1 MNTKFTFLLATAG
14 SLLLA
19 GCFDS
24 DSDSKDTSVRVVHAS
39 SDAPPV
45 NVRFGS
51 GSTLSSSPVVSGAD
65 YKQAAVLSP
74 RAGSSSIA
82 IDGIL
87 PGGDTTTVIDA
98 DASFRFDTHYDV
110 IAVGKVGDSSIAP
123 LILADDGSRDSASS
137 VRLRVAHLSPDAE
150 AAAAGPVDV
159 FVTAA
164 GDALP
169 AEATFTFSFQES
181 VGPLEVPAGD
191 YQIRVTP
198 TGTDTVVY
206 DSGTVPLTA
215 GADLLI
221 GAVDN
226 TVFGDSPVSLLVV
239 NGADTSEILDVGTG
253 VGIRAAHN
261 SATPTPDVDIYVNED
276 PDGSPAAGPVAFGET
291 VPASPSTGNYVE
303 LATGANRVAITA
315 AGDTSTAVIDETLD
329 LANGDLRTLVA
340 AGTLADG
347 LDLFAF
353 TDDNRSIV
361 TEARLRVLHGAVE
374 AQSVDV
380 FLIPTAAGGAG
391 ATLIGNASPALDD
404 FQYGTS
410 SGYLSVAADDYVVF
424 ITTDDGSTELYKSPS
439 LTLSAGG
446 VYTALARLEES
457 MASVATV
464 TLLDDFV
471 GP

>member
-1 MNTKFTFLLATAG
+1 MNTKFTILLATAG
-14 SLLLA
+14 SLLLS

-24 DSDSKDTSVRVVHAS
+24 DSGSRNTSIRVVHAS
-39 SDAPPV
+39 SDAPAV
-45 NVRFGS
+45 NVRFG
-51 GSTLSSSPVVSGAD
+51 GGALNTSPVVSGAD
-65 YKQAAVLSP
+65 YKQAAEVTP
-74 RAGSSSIA
+74 RAGSSRVL

-98 DASFRFDTHYDV
+98 DATFRFDTHYDV
-110 IAVGKVGDSSIAP
+110 IAVGKVGDSTIAP
-123 LILADDGSRDSASS
+123 LILADDGSRDSSSS
-137 VRLRVAHLSPDAE
+137 VRLRVAHLSPDAQT
-150 AAAAGPVDV
+150 AAAGPVDV

-164 GDALP
+164 GDPLP
-169 AEATFTFSFQES
+169 ADATFTFSFQES

-198 TGTDTVVY
+198 TGTTTVVF
-206 DSGTVPLTA
+206 DSGTVPLPA

-226 TVFGDSPVSLLVV
+226 TVFGASPVSLLVV

-276 PDGSPAAGPVAFGET
+276 PDGSPAAGGVAFGET
-291 VPASPSTGNYVE
+291 VPASPTTGSYVE
-303 LATGANRVAITA
+303 LAAGPNRVAITA

-340 AGTLADG
+340 AGTLPD

-353 TDDNRSIV
+353 ADDNRSVV

-391 ATLIGNASPALDD
+391 ATLIGNASPALDN

-410 SGYLSVAADDYVVF
+410 SGYVSVAADDYVIF
-424 ITTDDGSTELYKSPS
+424 ITSDDGSTEFYKSPS

-446 VYTALARLEES
+446 VYTALARAEES

-464 TLLDDFV
+464 TLLDDFI
-471 GP
+471 P

>member
-1 MNTKFTFLLATAG
+1 MNTKFTLFLATAG
-14 SLLLA
+14 SVLLS
-19 GCFDS
+19 GCFDG
-24 DSDSKDTSVRVVHAS
+24 DSSKDTSVRIVHAS
-39 SDAPPV
+39 SDAPAV
-45 NVRFGS
+45 NVRVNN
-51 GSTLSSSPVVSGAD
+51 TTVVSGAD
-65 YKQAAVLSP
+65 YKQAAELSP
-74 RAGSSSIA
+74 KAGSSTIA

-87 PGGDTTTVIDA
+87 PGGTTTTVIET
-98 DASFRFDTHYDV
+98 DASLRFDAHYDV

-123 LILADDGSRDSASS
+123 LVLADDGSRSSATS
-137 VRLRVAHLSPDAE
+137 VRLRVAHLSPDAQ

-164 GDALP
+164 GDPLP
-169 AEATFTFSFQES
+169 ADATFTFSFKES

-206 DSGTVPLTA
+206 DSGTVPLPA
-215 GADLLI
+215 ASDLLI

-226 TVFGDSPVSLLVV
+226 TVFGASPVSLLVV

-261 SATPTPDVDIYVNED
+261 SSTPTPNVDIYVNED
-276 PDGSPAAGPVAFGET
+276 PDGSPAAGNVAFGET
-291 VPASPSTGNYVE
+291 VPAAAVTGSYVE
-303 LATGANRVAITA
+303 LATGSNRVAVTA

-329 LANGDLRTLVA
+329 LANGDLQTLVA

-353 TDDNRSIV
+353 ADDNRRIV

-410 SGYLSVAADDYVVF
+410 SGYVSVAADEYVIF
-424 ITTDDGSTELYKSPS
+424 ITSDDGSTELYKSPS
-439 LTLSAGG
+439 LSLSAGG
-446 VYTALARLEES
+446 VYTVLARLEES

-471 GP
+471 IP